1 MNPKLK
7 KYQIAM
13 RRAPNGKVLGVFKGI
28 AESFGWSVCATRVV
42 GLIILGSI
50 AGAFG
55 VEGASSSILA
65 VGFFYLLMA
74 MLMSPPAGS
83 GDGRDE
89 AQIDLSS
96 IYPPRREARS
106 CSTTGSR
113 PAAVPHYQATGR
125 RVDLAQLDRQLDSL
139 NRRIQ
144 RMETIV
150 TDRQYDWDR
159 RMNS

>member
-13 RRAPNGKVLGVFKGI
+13 RRASNGKVLGVFKGI

-74 MLMSPPAGS
+74 MLMSPPAG
-83 GDGRDE
+83 GG
-89 AQIDLSS
+89 
-96 IYPPRREARS
+96 
-106 CSTTGSR
+106 
-113 PAAVPHYQATGR
+113 
-125 RVDLAQLDRQLDSL
+125 
-139 NRRIQ
+139 
-144 RMETIV
+144 
-150 TDRQYDWDR
+150 DR
-159 RMNS
+159 RAEVQMAL